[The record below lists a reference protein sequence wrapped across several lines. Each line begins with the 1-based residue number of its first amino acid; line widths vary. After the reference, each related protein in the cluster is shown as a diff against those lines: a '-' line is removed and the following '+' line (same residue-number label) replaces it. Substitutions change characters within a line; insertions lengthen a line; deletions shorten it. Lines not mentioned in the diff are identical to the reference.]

1 MCGRGEGAA
10 GDLGEES
17 GCGPDTDS
25 GHTGQDRVKRVSKNS
40 LFYRKRH
47 LVSLLTQRDEL
58 ECQTWQYYGSGIR
71 AGNDDG
77 LFGQCLSYVCCKAF
91 TQTRR
96 KFAEL
101 WAASFFSPSEASFS
115 GEGYRWRRS
124 STAG

>member
-40 LFYRKRH
+40 LFYLKRH

-77 LFGQCLSYVCCKAF
+77 LFGQCLSYACCKAF

-101 WAASFFSPSEASFS
+101 GCQLLLTQRSEFF
-115 GEGYRWRRS
+115 W
-124 STAG
+124 

>member
-1 MCGRGEGAA
+1 MYGRGEGAA

-17 GCGPDTDS
+17 GCAPDTDS

-40 LFYRKRH
+40 LFYLKRH

-101 WAASFFSPSEASFS
+101 GCQLLLTQRSEFF
-115 GEGYRWRRS
+115 W
-124 STAG
+124 